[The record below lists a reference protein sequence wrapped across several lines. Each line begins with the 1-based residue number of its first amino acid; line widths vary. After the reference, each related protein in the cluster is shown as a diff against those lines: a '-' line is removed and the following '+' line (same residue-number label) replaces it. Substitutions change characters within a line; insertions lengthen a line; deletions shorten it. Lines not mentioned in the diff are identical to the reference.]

1 VAYVEFTIE
10 PFVEGRPGPH
20 VTAAIAAAEVRGL
33 AVEVGPFGSSVVV
46 DLAEVGSVI
55 GALTDAAIANGAT
68 HVNVHIA
75 REIPTPRCR
84 RMSTTKPTPTVH
96 PLLRSVKP
104 VVDALGAS
112 FVAADDMEASDVALV
127 WEGRTVAGVRMPPLH
142 GALDRLIDAVEAELG
157 GRLPML
163 SREDKQRA
171 VRLLDERGAFIL
183 RRAVEDVADAMGVS
197 RITVYNYLNAIHR

>member
-1 VAYVEFTIE
+1 
-10 PFVEGRPGPH
+10 
-20 VTAAIAAAEVRGL
+20 
-33 AVEVGPFGSSVVV
+33 
-46 DLAEVGSVI
+46 
-55 GALTDAAIANGAT
+55 
-68 HVNVHIA
+68 
-75 REIPTPRCR
+75 
-84 RMSTTKPTPTVH
+84 MSTTKPTPTADRSTAPADARPTVH
-96 PLLRSVKP
+96 PLIRSVKP
-104 VVDALGAS
+104 VIDALGAS
-112 FVAADDMEASDVALV
+112 FVAVDDMEASDVALV

-157 GRLPML
+157 GRLPMM